1 LDLIIE
7 TAGKNKIPFQ
17 RAAASRSTGTDTD
30 AFAYSNE
37 GVPSALISLP
47 LKYMHTTV
55 ETASKEDIEQVINL
69 MFSFLMDFDP
79 SFDFRYI
86 K

>member
-1 LDLIIE
+1 MN
-7 TAGKNKIPFQ
+7 TAKEKEIPYQ
-17 RAAASRSTGTDTD
+17 RSASSRVTGTDTD
-30 AFAYSNE
+30 AFAYSNG

-55 ETASKEDIEQVINL
+55 EMAHKDDVANVIRLIYETLQRIEYKQ
-69 MFSFLMDFDP
+69 
-79 SFDFRYI
+79 DFRYF